1 MLNIMD
7 ISLLTSQVLFLLTL
21 FFSISDITAQSN
33 FSCSVDS
40 PSSCETY
47 VAYFAQPPN
56 YLSLGN
62 VSDLFEASS
71 SSIAKASNLVSGVN
85 ETKLFPGQL
94 LLVPVTCGCTAKRYF
109 ANITYQIKKDD
120 SYYLVSVNSFGNLSN
135 WNDVQGLN
143 PTLNPNLLQIGV
155 EVIFPL
161 FCKCPS
167 ETHLKNGISYIITY
181 VWQPTDDVLQVSA
194 KFNASLENI
203 ASENGYRNFSTAVSL
218 PVMIPVSQLP
228 ALSQI
233 YPTEQSR
240 EGSHSKRPWIIILI
254 VSLGGA
260 MLIFLLTAL
269 LVHSHRSRQRK
280 KEMKRVGSSLETSV
294 LIKMKEQ
301 SRCENFEPK
310 ITQGKLL
317 PGVSGY
323 LSKPIMYETKA
334 IIEATANFD
343 EHCRIGGS
351 VYRATINGQVLAV
364 KKTKEDVTEELKILQ
379 KVNHANLVRLMGISS
394 DTDGNR
400 FLVYEYAENGSLD
413 KWLHSKSSSSSAILT
428 WSQRLII
435 ALDVANGLQ
444 YMHEHTQP
452 TIVHRDI
459 RATNILLNSG
469 FKAMIAKLSLAR
481 SATNSAMPKVDVFGF
496 GVVLLELLSGKRAME
511 TKENGEVALLWKDI
525 RWILEVEDNRAER
538 LRSWIDPNL
547 ESFYPIDGAISL
559 ATLARACTLDKSME
573 RPSMGEI
580 VFNLSV
586 LTQSSSETSERSWT
600 SGAEGDEVIHIISP
614 VTAR

>member
-1 MLNIMD
+1 MD

-47 VAYFAQPPN
+47 VACFAQPPN
-56 YLSLGN
+56 YLNLGN

-71 SSIAKASNLVSGVN
+71 SFIAKASNLVFGVN

-94 LLVPVTCGCTAKRYF
+94 LLVPVTCGCTAK
-109 ANITYQIKKDD
+109 
-120 SYYLVSVNSFGNLSN
+120 LNSFGNLSN
-135 WNDVQGLN
+135 WTDVQGLN

-155 EVIFPL
+155 NVIFPL

-181 VWQPTDDVLQVSA
+181 IWQPTDDVLRVSA

-203 ASENGYRNFSTAVSL
+203 ATENGYRNFSTAASL

-240 EGSHSKRPWIIILI
+240 EGRHSKHPWIIILI

-269 LVHSHRSRQRK
+269 LVHSHCSRQRK
-280 KEMKRVGSSLETSV
+280 EEMKRLGSSLETSV

-301 SRCENFEPK
+301 SRSENFEPK

-317 PGVSGY
+317 PGVSSY

-351 VYRATINGQVLAV
+351 VHRATINGQVLAV

-379 KVNHANLVRLMGISS
+379 KVNHANLVRLMGISF

-413 KWLHSKSSSSSAILT
+413 KWLHSKSSSSSVILT
-428 WSQRLII
+428 WSQRLNI
-435 ALDVANGLQ
+435 ALDVANGLE

-469 FKAMIAKLSLAR
+469 FKAMIAKLSLAI

-511 TKENGEVALLWKDI
+511 TKENGE
-525 RWILEVEDNRAER
+525 R

-547 ESFYPIDGAISL
+547 GSFYPIDGAISL
-559 ATLARACTLDKSME
+559 ATLARACTLDESME

-586 LTQSSSETSERSWT
+586 LTQSSSETSERSRT
-600 SGAEGDEVIHIISP
+600 SGVEGDEVIHIISP